1 MNRTALEH
9 VIRAASLI
17 SGDTEIMVLGSQ
29 AVHASDVSLP
39 PRAFLSREADLYP
52 RNFPERSED
61 IEGAMGELSPFHK
74 AYLYYADGCSPE
86 TATLAEGWQDRLVIL
101 QNDNT
106 GGAKAY
112 CLSVP
117 DVVMAK
123 YAANREKDIEFNQA
137 LIRHGSVSKKVL
149 LQLAKTMPVS
159 DEERVRIASRIKADF
174 ALVNPGRQR

>member
-9 VIRAASLI
+9 VIRAAS
-17 SGDTEIMVLGSQ
+17 EIWDDKEIVILGSQ
-29 AVHASDVSLP
+29 AVHGSNVSLP
-39 PRAFLSREADLYP
+39 SRAFLSQEADMYP
-52 RNFPERSED
+52 RNYPERSED
-61 IEGAMGELSPFHK
+61 ITGALGELSQFHK
-74 AYLYYADGCSPE
+74 AFDYYADSCSPE

-159 DEERVRIASRIKADF
+159 GEERVRIASRIKADF